1 MVSQRIM
8 TFTKLALAEFVDTYG
23 DLKEKRGFE
32 GPSPDDLFE
41 MMAEEIT
48 GETLT
53 MKQCKPRVEDV
64 AEPAKAVEEDAVSVG
79 NEEEQSVEK
88 VTTPAPV
95 VEEAPTPQ
103 ATEEAPAPTQAQK
116 KIPAKDL
123 KKLTVKQTKTVQKGE
138 HKGET
143 KEVDVMVELPYLP
156 HCVDYSDTC
165 QAIVCN
171 GGLMTPCLT
180 RPAKGSSYC
189 RICSKGLKYGT
200 LADREAAPVGTYEVT
215 CESGE
220 KSQVKREITYGT
232 WLMKRSMERSYVETL
247 LQEKFGDAITIP
259 ESYFEVNKSKARR
272 GVKKSPSVSS
282 DGETSSVEEETS
294 SVQSAENVQKKRG
307 RPKKEKPAN
316 AEEKPK
322 KRRGRPAAPKKPVV
336 EEETLESL
344 EASEPEKEAATP
356 PPAPIAEEEEV
367 QNTVVEKANAPEQEP
382 VAEPEPVAEA
392 EPEPEP
398 TPVEKPTTPVE
409 TDELDEDEIS
419 DDDSDEEGEETHIMY
434 KGKNLCYDEEN
445 VLYLIENDEPTIVGT
460 WDPETEKPVFQD
472 GVNI

>member
-1 MVSQRIM
+1 MASQRIM
-8 TFTKLALAEFVDTYG
+8 TFTKLALAQFVEAYG
-23 DLKEKRGFE
+23 DLKEKQGFE
-32 GPSPDDLFE
+32 GPSANDLFE
-41 MMAEEIT
+41 MLAKEII
-48 GETLT
+48 GEPLT
-53 MKQCKPRVEDV
+53 MKECSSRVDEV
-64 AEPAKAVEEDAVSVG
+64 VQPAKAIEDAGVPVG
-79 NEEEQSVEK
+79 NDEEPPVEK
-88 VTTPAPV
+88 
-95 VEEAPTPQ
+95 EPTPQ
-103 ATEEAPAPTQAQK
+103 ETEEAPAPTQAQK

-123 KKLTVKQTKTVQKGE
+123 KKLTVKQTRTVQKGE

-189 RICSKGLKYGT
+189 RICTKGLKYGT
-200 LADREAAPVGTYEVT
+200 LADREAAKVGTYQVT

-232 WLMKRSMERSYVETL
+232 WLMKRSIERSYVETL

-272 GVKKSPSVSS
+272 GVKKTPSVSS
-282 DGETSSVEEETS
+282 DGETSSVEEETA

-307 RPKKEKPAN
+307 RPKKEKPAD

-344 EASEPEKEAATP
+344 EASEPEKEAEAATP
-356 PPAPIAEEEEV
+356 PPAPTAEEQEV
-367 QNTVVEKANAPEQEP
+367 QNTVVEEANSP

-392 EPEPEP
+392 EPEP

-409 TDELDEDEIS
+409 TDELDEDEVS